1 MPPQTGCFFF
11 GYRERCLTLTMIKKF
26 LLLLFVVAAGYS
38 CNTEEKKLPVTDM
51 ETATAFVR
59 NLLDN
64 DFTAAEQYLLKDETN
79 VQIFERFKK
88 QYSQKD
94 KAILEKLKQADIIV
108 NETSYVTDSVFIF
121 NYSNSYSR
129 TDKTILKLVR
139 PDKKWLVDLK
149 YTFSGNL

>member
-1 MPPQTGCFFF
+1 
-11 GYRERCLTLTMIKKF
+11 MIKKYLILFF
-26 LLLLFVVAAGYS
+26 LAAVVLS
-38 CNTEEKKLPVTDM
+38 CNTKTKKAPVTDV
-51 ETATAFVR
+51 EVATAFIR

-64 DFTAAEQYLLKDETN
+64 NFKEAEQYLLKDETN
-79 VQIFERFKK
+79 SQIFERFKK
-88 QYSQKD
+88 QYSEKD
-94 KAILEKLKQADIIV
+94 KAILAKYKEADIIV

-139 PDKKWLVDLK
+139 VDNKWQVDLK